1 MVSLFF
7 PLIRSCHIIRNWSF
21 WDCQTGLG
29 FSDWI
34 LILNAISL
42 SCRFDYPQPTFQ
54 KLMKEHCM
62 EPFFV
67 FQVISTQSFL
77 SLSLSLSI
85 SYSQSSF
92 YLFLFCSSLL
102 CYLLCHP
109 CMQVFCVGL
118 WCLDEYWYYS
128 LFTLF
133 MLFMFESTMAKS
145 RLKTLTELRRVRVD
159 GQTLMAYRC
168 GKYVIFMSIT
178 WFFNCKINKFI
189 FRFFHRCVYLCEHLF
204 LQMG

>member
-1 MVSLFF
+1 
-7 PLIRSCHIIRNWSF
+7 
-21 WDCQTGLG
+21 
-29 FSDWI
+29 
-34 LILNAISL
+34 
-42 SCRFDYPQPTFQ
+42 
-54 KLMKEHCM
+54 MKEHCM

-77 SLSLSLSI
+77 SLSLSLSYFL
-85 SYSQSSF
+85 SLF
-92 YLFLFCSSLL
+92 DLFLFCSLL
-102 CYLLCHP
+102 LWYLLCHS

-168 GKYVIFMSIT
+168 GKYVPFMSIDLILSL
-178 WFFNCKINKFI
+178 FFKKKKKLVLGFS
-189 FRFFHRCVYLCEHLF
+189 
-204 LQMG
+204 